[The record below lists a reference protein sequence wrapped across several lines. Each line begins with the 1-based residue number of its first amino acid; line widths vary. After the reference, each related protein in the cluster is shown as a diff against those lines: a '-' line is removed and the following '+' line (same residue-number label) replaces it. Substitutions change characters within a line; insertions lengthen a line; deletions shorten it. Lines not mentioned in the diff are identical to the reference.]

1 MSHPNS
7 IIYKSTKSFSP
18 SDLERL
24 FLSVNWQSEKYP
36 DKLATAI
43 ENYKTVFT
51 AWDGDKLI
59 GLISAMDDTVMTA
72 YIHYLLV
79 DPEYQKLGVGRMLV
93 EMIKI
98 HYADYLKIALIAE
111 ADAIR
116 FYERC
121 GFELCKTADPMYIS
135 KL

>member
-24 FLSVNWQSEKYP
+24 CLSVNWQSGKYP
-36 DKLATAI
+36 DKLATA
-43 ENYKTVFT
+43 

-72 YIHYLLV
+72 YVHYLLV